1 MQPSRLVTSPVH
13 SSSHMAQWVRHSQT
27 PTGVNLSS
35 FLSLLKGK
43 ISIPRDR
50 EAARYSERSMGF
62 VNVAHLSLEPPAAA

>member
-1 MQPSRLVTSPVH
+1 MRPSHRVTSPVH
-13 SSSHMAQWVRHSQT
+13 SSSYMAQWVQNSQT

-35 FLSLLKGK
+35 FLSLLESK

-50 EAARYSERSMGF
+50 EAVRYSERSMGF